1 MSLSE
6 ALLFLRSWRR
16 APGRVGAL
24 APSGRSLAALIAAS
38 IDPADGPVIEL
49 GPGTG
54 ALTQALLARGVP
66 RERLA
71 LVESD
76 RVFAHMLRRRFPGVR
91 VLHMDA
97 ELLGRGRALF
107 GKQRAR
113 HVVSGLPLL
122 SMPAGKALAIVRA
135 AFERQLHADGVFLQF
150 TYIPRCPISNARL
163 AAIGLRAVRTG
174 VAVANLPPAFVYR
187 FERIRL
193 H

>member
-1 MSLSE
+1 MSLFES
-6 ALLFLRSWRR
+6 LLFLRSWRR
-16 APGRVGAL
+16 APGQVGAL

-38 IDPADGPVIEL
+38 IDPRDGPVIEL

-66 RERLA
+66 SDRLV
-71 LVESD
+71 LVEAD
-76 RVFAHMLRRRFPGVR
+76 RAFAHMLRRRFPGVR

-97 ELLGRGRALF
+97 ERLGHDGALF
-107 GKQRAR
+107 GRRRAH

-135 AFERQLHADGVFLQF
+135 AFEHHLNADGVFQQF
-150 TYIPRCPISNARL
+150 TYMPRCPIPDARL

-187 FERIRL
+187 IERIRL